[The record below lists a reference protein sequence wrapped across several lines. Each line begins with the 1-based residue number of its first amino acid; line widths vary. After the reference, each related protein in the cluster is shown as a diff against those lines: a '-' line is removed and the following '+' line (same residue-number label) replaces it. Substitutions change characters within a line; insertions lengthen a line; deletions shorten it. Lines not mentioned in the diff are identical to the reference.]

1 MFKGVPGKGNRDGKG
16 GKSMTGFV
24 AGFITARDSE
34 EARKISRA
42 LLEKRL
48 VSCCNIVPRIES
60 LYWWKG
66 KMEEENEALII
77 LKTGKERM
85 EEIVKEVKKI
95 HSYET
100 PAIDFLDI
108 TGGSR
113 EFLEWIGKET
123 EEVKE

>member
-1 MFKGVPGKGNRDGKG
+1 
-16 GKSMTGFV
+16 MTGFV
-24 AGFITARDSE
+24 AGFITAKDSE

-42 LLEKRL
+42 LLKKRL

-66 KMEEENEALII
+66 KMEEESEALII
-77 LKTGKERM
+77 LKTRKEMM
-85 EEIVKEVKKI
+85 EEIIKEVKKI

>member
-1 MFKGVPGKGNRDGKG
+1 MRKGMPGEGNGDGEG
-16 GKSMTGFV
+16 GESMTGFV
-24 AGFITARDSE
+24 AGFITAKDSE

-66 KMEEENEALII
+66 KMEEESEALIM
-77 LKTGKERM
+77 LKTRKERM
-85 EEIVKEVKKI
+85 EEIIKEVKKI
-95 HSYET
+95 HSYKT
-100 PAIDFLDI
+100 PAIDFLNI
-108 TGGSR
+108 AGGSR

-123 EEVKE
+123 KEVKE